1 MTLKKRH
8 ESSLEFVKNKIN
20 DYLICLKSDGVR
32 FLMLLL
38 GNGKILMVDWK
49 NQFFE
54 VKMDISKLNFYSKFN
69 QEDSRIITIFDG
81 ELILDLK
88 KHN

>member
-1 MTLKKRH
+1 
-8 ESSLEFVKNKIN
+8 
-20 DYLICLKSDGVR
+20 
-32 FLMLLL
+32 
-38 GNGKILMVDWK
+38 
-49 NQFFE
+49 
-54 VKMDISKLNFYSKFN
+54 MDISKLNFYSKFN